1 MTSTWHLTVILVLG
15 LAPRTIAQVHVPGSD
30 AIPPP
35 KSPLESE
42 LRQDIGCLCGT
53 CAHEPLTTC
62 TCGTADAMRHDL
74 SAAVAAN
81 RGRDEVIQALTLV
94 YGGQHFLRAP
104 LNSGIGRL
112 AWGLPYACGLVGIG
126 LIGLATKR
134 WTRQVSLG
142 EPIAVTPEELRRI
155 DDELLELE

>member
-1 MTSTWHLTVILVLG
+1 MTSRWRLTVILVLG
-15 LAPRTIAQVHVPGSD
+15 LAPRTIAQVHVAGSD

-42 LRQDIGCLCGT
+42 LRQDIGCLCGA

-74 SAAVAAN
+74 SVAVAAN
-81 RGRDEVIQALTLV
+81 HGRDEVIEALTHV
-94 YGGQHFLRAP
+94 YGGEHFLRAP

-112 AWGLPYACGLVGIG
+112 AWGLPYASGLVGIG

-134 WTRQVSLG
+134 WTRHVSVS
-142 EPIAVTPEELRRI
+142 EPIALTPEELRRI